1 VILAMNPRADPTY
14 DADMDINA
22 HIVNLNAEALPRCF
36 VLDEDHRIIM
46 VCSAQSGQPLEPRF
60 SVDGDFA
67 KLPVVLERAVAVLA
81 ARCILERTMSK
92 SAKLGSYQVKVQL
105 LRGSRKTHKAV
116 IIDRAAAA

>member
-1 VILAMNPRADPTY
+1 MSGEAEAAY
-14 DADMDINA
+14 DADMDTNA

-60 SVDGDFA
+60 SAEGNVT
-67 KLPVVLERAVAVLA
+67 KLPAVLERAVSVLA
-81 ARCILERTMSK
+81 ARCVLERTMSK
-92 SAKLGSYQVKVQL
+92 SAKLGEYQVKVQL

-116 IIDRAAAA
+116 IVDRAAA